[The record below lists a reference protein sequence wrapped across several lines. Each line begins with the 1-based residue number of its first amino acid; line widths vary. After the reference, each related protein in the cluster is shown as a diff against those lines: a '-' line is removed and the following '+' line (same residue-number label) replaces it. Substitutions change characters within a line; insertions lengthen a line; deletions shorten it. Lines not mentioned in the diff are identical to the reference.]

1 MHVLAPLLVMLT
13 AAEAPPQEV
22 LERLQRSLAV
32 LKPVEVVDAPTP
44 PPLVEVEEEEEEA
57 EEAPPAEVLAPTPA
71 RPPAVE
77 LDELRR
83 ESEGRSGGPPRVGVV
98 AVAGVEGLINSTFS
112 IQPRVGLG
120 VRVGLT
126 APSETRE
133 DHFAAVPS
141 VALVG
146 GYAGLADHRVFAE
159 LRMELLVAQGGVSM
173 LMPGFTAYALGGF
186 DGLLAGGVDPYVGLG
201 IGWDHNIFKGAQSSS
216 GGHGGGGGNW
226 GGLGGGWGGGGGG
239 GLAAL
244 GVVVVA
250 ALAVA
255 VAVGLAI
262 GFVCAGRLE
271 LRYHPLSVRNAPPT
285 VAVLVGYGI

>member
-32 LKPVEVVDAPTP
+32 LKPAEVVDAPTP
-44 PPLVEVEEEEEEA
+44 PPLVEAEEEAQAEA

-77 LDELRR
+77 LDELRE
-83 ESEGRSGGPPRVGVV
+83 ESEGRSGGPPRAGVV
-98 AVAGVEGLINSTFS
+98 AVAGVEGLINSTFAL
-112 IQPRVGLG
+112 QPRVGLG

-126 APSETRE
+126 APTDTRE

-146 GYAGLADHRVFAE
+146 GYAGLADHRLFAE
-159 LRMELLVAQGGVSM
+159 LRMELLVAQGGASL

-186 DGLLAGGVDPYVGLG
+186 DALLAGGVDPYVGLG
-201 IGWDHNIFKGAQSSS
+201 IGWDHNIFKNAKS
-216 GGHGGGGGNW
+216 GGHVGGGGNW

-250 ALAVA
+250 AVAVA
-255 VAVGLAI
+255 VAVGLVI

-285 VAVLVGYGI
+285 VAVLVGYGL